1 MTMTFQNKNIFR
13 LLSAVT
19 ILAAS
24 AFTTFAQTQETI
36 EIDPLFEYPMAP
48 EDIPTLSGKSN
59 YLMEH
64 FWDKMNF
71 KVKGALDQNAVNDAM
86 KVFVTPLRWADK
98 DKADMA
104 VGKLIDKISKNPTL
118 LLQFTKGAEEAMYS
132 PRADVW
138 IDEVYIKFL
147 QAIVKNKKI
156 PESRR
161 LRYADQLR
169 TLENTLIGNLAPEFQ
184 FTTPG
189 GEKKT
194 YMPMSTPTL
203 IIFGNPKSTDWRL
216 ARLRMET
223 NVTLRQAIEKGK
235 ANILYIVPFVSETWE
250 TDTNGYSNSW
260 TVGSAPDISTIYDN
274 RVIPSIY
281 VIGKDGKIINK
292 NVTLDEAISTLL
304 SLSTEL

>member
-1 MTMTFQNKNIFR
+1 MIMTLHKKNIFR
-13 LLSAVT
+13 IIVSAVLF
-19 ILAAS
+19 IAVPFAVS
-24 AFTTFAQTQETI
+24 AQNQETI
-36 EIDPLFEYPMAP
+36 EIEPLFEYPMAP
-48 EDIPTLSGKSN
+48 EDIPTLQGKSN
-59 YLMEH
+59 YLMDH

-71 KVKGALDQNAVNDAM
+71 KVKGALDQNAVNDAI

-104 VGKLIDKISKNPTL
+104 INKLIDKISKNPTL
-118 LLQFTKGAEEAMYS
+118 LLQFTKAAEEAIYS

-147 QAIVKNKKI
+147 QALVKNKKV

-161 LRYADQLR
+161 LRYSEQLK
-169 TLENTLIGNLAPEFQ
+169 TLENTLIGNLAPEFT
-184 FTTPG
+184 FTAPG

-203 IIFGNPKSTDWRL
+203 IIFGNPKSADWRL

-235 ANILYIVPFVSETWE
+235 ANILYIVPFVSDSWE
-250 TDTNGYSNSW
+250 VDTNGYSNSW
-260 TVGSAPDISTIYDN
+260 TVGNAPEISTIYDN
-274 RVIPSIY
+274 RIIPSIY
-281 VIGKDGKIINK
+281 VIGKDGKIVNK
-292 NVTLDEAISTLL
+292 NVTLDEALSTLL
-304 SLSTEL
+304 SLTTEL